1 MINSISLIYSGIE
14 VVGNDSNIIE
24 FFDNQIIFYYSSDS
38 GNIFYLIDVNTG
50 AIVKKYYL
58 NLDTFIVDEPL
69 FKSNDK
75 LFYAD
80 SDSLSEINLD
90 AGTKTKFLP
99 RTLSVEFDNWTL
111 MNDKLYEIN
120 TKDNSLYEVVL

>member
-1 MINSISLIYSGIE
+1 M
-14 VVGNDSNIIE
+14 IE

-99 RTLSVEFDNWTL
+99 RTLSVEFDDWTL

>member
-99 RTLSVEFDNWTL
+99 RTLSVEFDN
-111 MNDKLYEIN
+111 
-120 TKDNSLYEVVL
+120 